1 MLKQE
6 AKVSP
11 QAYELHKNLVALIE
25 QRIDDAGGVI
35 SFSEYMQL
43 ALYAPQLG
51 YYQNPLSTFGAKGDF
66 ITAPEISPLFAL
78 CLAKSLT
85 SLDKSLTKSILE
97 LGAGSGRLAS
107 DLLLALQARDC
118 LPDNYFILEPSA
130 SLQAIQRELVD
141 KLPKDIARRVVWLSE
156 LPKDFVGSILANEV
170 LDAIPF
176 ELVQKVESEK
186 VETGWKIKGVSRSD
200 KSNEKFKWQ
209 LIEPAD
215 YRFAD
220 SSGLIEQLPT
230 SLLEKDYLP
239 GYMTE
244 VRPLINSW
252 IKSLS
257 NSLEQGIVMLL
268 DYGYPQSEYYHPQ
281 RQAGSLRCFSRHQA
295 NANPLELAGLQDIT
309 AHVDFTQVAKQ
320 AVEQGMDVIGFTSQ
334 AGFLL
339 ENGILQQA
347 EKSLSGDQVDTEHY
361 NVSRQI
367 QTLLAPGQMGE
378 LIKVIGLSKQTDET
392 LGGFSMQDQLV
403 RL

>member
-156 LPKDFVGSILANEV
+156 LPKDFVGS
-170 LDAIPF
+170 
-176 ELVQKVESEK
+176 
-186 VETGWKIKGVSRSD
+186 
-200 KSNEKFKWQ
+200 
-209 LIEPAD
+209 
-215 YRFAD
+215 
-220 SSGLIEQLPT
+220 LIEQLPT